1 MQLVARGVS
10 ASRMTLIGYGEI
22 PTPRDYVFREGDV
35 LPPLVGADAR
45 LAAFT
50 T

>member
-35 LPPLVGADAR
+35 LPLVGADAR